1 VLSLVAAF
9 GFHVVVQYLEIYCLS
24 LNALFR
30 ITGDTSYFL
39 NFPASRGVL
48 RTVFCPRI
56 IIYVLYR
63 NMKDH
68 LLSLQSLEKCLDGVV
83 RLLKFV

>member
-1 VLSLVAAF
+1 MLSLVAAF
-9 GFHVVVQYLEIYCLS
+9 GFHVVVQYLGIYCLS

-30 ITGDTSYFL
+30 ITGNTSYFL

-48 RTVFCPRI
+48 RTVFYPRI

-68 LLSLQSLEKCLDGVV
+68 LLSLHSLEKCLDAVV
-83 RLLKFV
+83 RLLNFV